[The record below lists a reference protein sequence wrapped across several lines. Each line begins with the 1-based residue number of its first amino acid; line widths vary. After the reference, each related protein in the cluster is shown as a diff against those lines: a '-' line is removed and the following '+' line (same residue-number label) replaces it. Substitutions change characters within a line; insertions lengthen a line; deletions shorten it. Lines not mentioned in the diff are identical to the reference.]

1 MEGFLAFSAQQKA
14 KCITWYH
21 QTGSITQTQRNYR
34 TTYAESPPARNSIL
48 RWVQNFD
55 EHGRVGNAEASGRP
69 GTSSN
74 QEERVSKY
82 FVRYPSRSLRRAEQ
96 DLNIPRSS
104 IHDILRNRLHMFP
117 YKLQVVQQLEDG
129 DYTARIEF
137 AQWCLQNIQGDSSF
151 LNRVIYSDECVFHV
165 DGKVNKHNVR
175 IWGTENPH
183 ERREV
188 ARDSEKVTVW
198 CAMSANQVFG
208 PYYFDSPIV
217 TGESYKQ
224 LLTNYFLPMLPSL
237 PPDAIFQQD
246 GAPPHYSLEVRQLLD
261 EKLPD
266 SWIGR
271 GGPTRWPPRSPD
283 LTPLDFFLWGYV
295 KDKVYVTPC
304 PNLTQLKRRITTAI
318 RSVSVEMLLKV
329 WENSQARLSTVIR
342 ENGGH
347 FEHL

>member
-1 MEGFLAFSAQQKA
+1 MRSTAHGKLVKMEGLLAFSALQKA
-14 KCITWYH
+14 KCVTWYH

-69 GTSSN
+69 GASSN
-74 QEERVSKY
+74 QEERVSNY

-117 YKLQVVQQLEDG
+117 YKLQVVQQLEDR

-137 AQWCLQNIQGDSSF
+137 AQWCLQNIQGDASF

-198 CAMSANQVFG
+198 CA
-208 PYYFDSPIV
+208 
-217 TGESYKQ
+217 
-224 LLTNYFLPMLPSL
+224 
-237 PPDAIFQQD
+237 
-246 GAPPHYSLEVRQLLD
+246 QLLD

-271 GGPTRWPPRSPD
+271 GGPTRWPARSPD

-295 KDKVYVTPC
+295 KDKVYATPC
-304 PNLTQLKRRITTAI
+304 PNLRQLKRRITTTI
-318 RSVSVEMLLKV
+318 RSVSVEMLKKV